1 VKTARADD
9 ADVFEIGP
17 DEVVSSTKHD
27 VTY

>member
-1 VKTARADD
+1 VRTARADD

-17 DEVVSSTKHD
+17 DEVVSSAQDD